1 MFDAAAAG
9 ELKRLPDSIG
19 NIPGVVEEPME
30 PIDEPIKEGISPTGA
45 AGKNI
50 KILLT
55 GKCYLGRPWYQTVV
69 E

>member
-1 MFDAAAAG
+1 MFDATAAG

-45 AGKNI
+45 ARAGDACAACAARNGHDQGEP
-50 KILLT
+50 L
-55 GKCYLGRPWYQTVV
+55 
-69 E
+69 